1 MMEFADRPLLL
12 LVLFAIP
19 AALLLWYRR
28 RERAFAVPTVS
39 TFDAL
44 SPTLRQRALVVLPVL
59 RVMAIVLVVIGL
71 ARPRIGEAD
80 AVVPAEGVDIAL
92 SLDLSSSMDIAFDRG
107 GQSRLQVT
115 KSVVREFIKG
125 RENDRI
131 GLVVFRDDA
140 FALAPPSLDYDAL
153 DTIIRDLDAS
163 FLPDGTGIGVGLAS
177 ALTMLQDSNAA
188 SRIVILLTD
197 GEHNADSIRPEAAAE
212 LAAALNIRVYTI
224 GVVADSATGRGV
236 DEQLL
241 RHVADTTGGRYFVAD
256 TAEDLA
262 DVYDEIGKLETS
274 RVGGEEFER
283 FREFGPWFL
292 VAAAALVL
300 LELIL
305 RSTWLRRP
313 PA

>member
-1 MMEFADRPLLL
+1 MEFANTPLLL
-12 LVLFAIP
+12 LALLAIP
-19 AALLLWYRR
+19 VALLLWYRR
-28 RERAFAVPTVS
+28 RERAFALPTVS
-39 TFDAL
+39 TFDAFQ
-44 SPTLRQRALVVLPVL
+44 PTLRQRALVVLPVL
-59 RVMAIVLVVIGL
+59 RLVAVLLLVTAL

-80 AVVPAEGVDIAL
+80 AVAPAEGVDIAL
-92 SLDLSSSMDIAFDRG
+92 SLDLSSSMDIAFDRN

-115 KSVVREFIKG
+115 KEVVREFIRG

-140 FALAPPSLDYDAL
+140 FALAPPSLDYEAL
-153 DTIIRDLDAS
+153 DTIVRDLDAG

-197 GEHNADSIRPEAAAE
+197 GEHNAESIRPEAAAD
-212 LAAALNIRVYTI
+212 LAAALKIRVYTI
-224 GVVADSATGRGV
+224 GVVADSSAVKGI
-236 DEQLL
+236 DERLL
-241 RHVADTTGGRYFVAD
+241 RHIADTTGGRYFVAD

-262 DVYDEIGKLETS
+262 VIYDEIGKLETS

-283 FREFGPWFL
+283 FREYAPWFL
-292 VAAAALVL
+292 AGAAALVL
-300 LELIL
+300 LELML
-305 RSTWLRRP
+305 RATWLRRP

>member
-1 MMEFADRPLLL
+1 
-12 LVLFAIP
+12 
-19 AALLLWYRR
+19 
-28 RERAFAVPTVS
+28 
-39 TFDAL
+39 
-44 SPTLRQRALVVLPVL
+44 
-59 RVMAIVLVVIGL
+59 
-71 ARPRIGEAD
+71 
-80 AVVPAEGVDIAL
+80 
-92 SLDLSSSMDIAFDRG
+92 
-107 GQSRLQVT
+107 
-115 KSVVREFIKG
+115 
-125 RENDRI
+125 
-131 GLVVFRDDA
+131 
-140 FALAPPSLDYDAL
+140 
-153 DTIIRDLDAS
+153 
-163 FLPDGTGIGVGLAS
+163 
-177 ALTMLQDSNAA
+177 MLQDSNAA